1 MLRVL
6 FISSIFTS
14 LFFLLNS
21 CKKVDQ
27 FTQFNMDFN
36 NEIIIPSTIGINL
49 PINILTPEM
58 ETDSESTFEL
68 NDTRKDLIEE
78 IRLTSLT
85 LSLQSPN
92 GADFSFLESISI
104 YMNAQDLPEVEIA
117 WSENIPENAGNQISL
132 NVSGNDFKEYIKKDQ
147 FSLRVNTITDEI
159 ITADHKIDISS
170 SYFIDAKILGPL
182 GKDYLFTTNFNTWL
196 LILRK

>member
-1 MLRVL
+1 MSRVVFL
-6 FISSIFTS
+6 TSIFAA
-14 LFFLLNS
+14 LFCILNS

-27 FTQFNMDFN
+27 FTQFNMDFDN
-36 NEIIIPSTIGINL
+36 QIIIPSTVGINL

-58 ETDSESTFEL
+58 ETNSESTFEL

-117 WSENIPENAGNQISL
+117 WSENIPESIGNQISL

-159 ITADHKIDISS
+159 ITADHTINISS
-170 SYFIDAKILGPL
+170 SYFIDAKILGL
-182 GKDYLFTTNFNTWL
+182 
-196 LILRK
+196 

>member
-1 MLRVL
+1 MSRVVFLTSIYAAL
-6 FISSIFTS
+6 FCI
-14 LFFLLNS
+14 LNS

-27 FTQFNMDFN
+27 FTQFNMDFDN
-36 NEIIIPSTIGINL
+36 QIIIPSTVGINL

-58 ETDSESTFEL
+58 ETNSESTFEL

-117 WSENIPENAGNQISL
+117 WSENIPESIGNQISL

-159 ITADHKIDISS
+159 ITADHTINISS
-170 SYFIDAKILGPL
+170 SYFIDAKILGL
-182 GKDYLFTTNFNTWL
+182 
-196 LILRK
+196 

>member
-1 MLRVL
+1 MSRVVFL
-6 FISSIFTS
+6 TSIFAA
-14 LFFLLNS
+14 LFCILNS

-27 FTQFNMDFN
+27 FTQFNMDFDN
-36 NEIIIPSTIGINL
+36 QIIIPSTVGINL

-117 WSENIPENAGNQISL
+117 WIENIPESIGNQISL

-159 ITADHKIDISS
+159 ITADHTINISS
-170 SYFIDAKILGPL
+170 SYFIDAKILGL
-182 GKDYLFTTNFNTWL
+182 
-196 LILRK
+196 

>member
-49 PINILTPEM
+49 PISILTPEM

-104 YMNAQDLPEVEIA
+104 YMKAQDLPEVEIA

-170 SYFIDAKILGPL
+170 SYFIDAKILGL
-182 GKDYLFTTNFNTWL
+182 
-196 LILRK
+196 

>member
-1 MLRVL
+1 MSRVVFL
-6 FISSIFTS
+6 TSIFAA
-14 LFFLLNS
+14 LFCILNS

-27 FTQFNMDFN
+27 FTQFNMDFDN
-36 NEIIIPSTIGINL
+36 QIIIPSTVGINL

-58 ETDSESTFEL
+58 ETNSESTFEL

-117 WSENIPENAGNQISL
+117 WSENIPEIIGNQISL

-159 ITADHKIDISS
+159 ITADHTINISS
-170 SYFIDAKILGPL
+170 SYFIDAKILGL
-182 GKDYLFTTNFNTWL
+182 
-196 LILRK
+196 

>member
-1 MLRVL
+1 MSRVVFL
-6 FISSIFTS
+6 TSIFAA
-14 LFFLLNS
+14 LFCILNS

-27 FTQFNMDFN
+27 FTQFNMDFDN
-36 NEIIIPSTIGINL
+36 QIIIPSTVGINL

-58 ETDSESTFEL
+58 ETNSESTFEL

-117 WSENIPENAGNQISL
+117 WIENIPESIGNQISL

-147 FSLRVNTITDEI
+147 FNLRVNTITDEI
-159 ITADHKIDISS
+159 ITADHTINISS
-170 SYFIDAKILGPL
+170 SYFIDAKILGL
-182 GKDYLFTTNFNTWL
+182 
-196 LILRK
+196 

>member
-1 MLRVL
+1 MSRLIFLSTTLLTV
-6 FISSIFTS
+6 SS
-14 LFFLLNS
+14 FLLNS

-58 ETDSESTFEL
+58 ETNSESTFEL

-85 LSLQSPN
+85 ISLQSPN
-92 GADFSFLESISI
+92 GADFSFLESI
-104 YMNAQDLPEVEIA
+104 
-117 WSENIPENAGNQISL
+117 
-132 NVSGNDFKEYIKKDQ
+132 
-147 FSLRVNTITDEI
+147 
-159 ITADHKIDISS
+159 
-170 SYFIDAKILGPL
+170 
-182 GKDYLFTTNFNTWL
+182 
-196 LILRK
+196 

>member
-1 MLRVL
+1 MSRIL
-6 FISSIFTS
+6 FISSILTS
-14 LFFLLNS
+14 VLFLLNS

-104 YMNAQDLPEVEIA
+104 YIKAQDLPEVEIA

-159 ITADHKIDISS
+159 ITADHIIDISS
-170 SYFIDAKILGPL
+170 SYFIERYRTL
-182 GKDYLFTTNFNTWL
+182 GKDYRFTTNFNTSL

>member
-1 MLRVL
+1 MSRVVFL
-6 FISSIFTS
+6 TSIFAA
-14 LFFLLNS
+14 LFCILNS

-27 FTQFNMDFN
+27 FTQFNMDFDN
-36 NEIIIPSTIGINL
+36 QIIIPSTVGINL

-117 WSENIPENAGNQISL
+117 WSENIPESIGNQISL

-159 ITADHKIDISS
+159 ITADHTINISS
-170 SYFIDAKILGPL
+170 SYFIDAKILGL
-182 GKDYLFTTNFNTWL
+182 
-196 LILRK
+196 